1 MNKELLAKKAQVKE
15 TAQLSTIE
23 QVYEPIKCQNETY
36 DCTLMSEEGQ
46 KYCIKHILQDTT
58 APYKQCSYIYL
69 NGKQC
74 TQARRSEE
82 RNDSK

>member
-1 MNKELLAKKAQVKE
+1 MNKESAKKAQFKEVAMDQVKE
-15 TAQLSTIE
+15 
-23 QVYEPIKCQNETY
+23 PIRCQNETY

-46 KYCIKHILQDTT
+46 KYCIKHILQDST